1 MNVLFTLGRW
11 TWTLRIQCLFEQL
24 WHGTDLHHWGWPR
37 EAESPLMVV
46 VIPTPVNFHP
56 PTLIKGVPWGKDIT
70 GADQQTANS
79 CAGRN
84 IDHSIKCSIICSC
97 TIISIT
103 EWTLVIL
110 SAAAKSRQSCPT
122 LCDPIHGSPP
132 DSFIPGILQT
142 RTLEWVV
149 ISFTNAW
156 KWKMKVMLPSPVTL
170 SDPMDCSLPGSSVQ
184 EILQARVLEWVTSD
198 MSSRVMCI
206 LACIS
211 PLPFGTSFVFYLMV
225 LNWYPWAVSQQQW
238 KARLGSLK

>member
-1 MNVLFTLGRW
+1 MNLNSKNSVPVWAAVTWNRLTSLRLTPWGGISSDGGGNPYSGEFPPTYFNKRCSLG
-11 TWTLRIQCLFEQL
+11 Q
-24 WHGTDLHHWGWPR
+24 GHHWGW
-37 EAESPLMVV
+37 S
-46 VIPTPVNFHP
+46 
-56 PTLIKGVPWGKDIT
+56 
-70 GADQQTANS
+70 ANS

-110 SAAAKSRQSCPT
+110 SAAAKSRLSCPT

-156 KWKMKVMLPSPVTL
+156 KWKMKVKLPSPVTL

-211 PLPFGTSFVFYLMV
+211 PLPFGTSFLFYLMV